1 MARLDYASTSRSE
14 RTQVLHFIVLNA
26 ISIIPV
32 RGLEEE
38 FALVYP
44 LELMSSPGRSR
55 MICRKVQ
62 VRTG

>member
-1 MARLDYASTSRSE
+1 
-14 RTQVLHFIVLNA
+14 LHFIVLNA